1 MWAQDKW
8 KGIFEVKWIF
18 VRDVP
23 SAYVPIALLLYCFF
37 PLIPIVSALR
47 HIRLTNTPECKPI
60 TNSRDTQELP
70 YEAGTEVLQIFLDHQ
85 TKSKTSLLQDFAYYE
100 VCLFVFFDFCI

>member
-1 MWAQDKW
+1 MLL
-8 KGIFEVKWIF
+8 
-18 VRDVP
+18 
-23 SAYVPIALLLYCFF
+23 AYTCC
-37 PLIPIVSALR
+37 SALR

-70 YEAGTEVLQIFLDHQ
+70 YEAGTEVLQIFLDYQ

-100 VCLFVFFDFCI
+100 VCFPFCFCILYCTDGDGIATFCKSPKPKLS

>member
-1 MWAQDKW
+1 MFPHRTFYCPTV
-8 KGIFEVKWIF
+8 IILL
-18 VRDVP
+18 
-23 SAYVPIALLLYCFF
+23 AYSCC
-37 PLIPIVSALR
+37 SALR

-70 YEAGTEVLQIFLDHQ
+70 YEAGTEVLQIFLDYQ

-100 VCLFVFFDFCI
+100 VCLPFCFCILYSTDGVI